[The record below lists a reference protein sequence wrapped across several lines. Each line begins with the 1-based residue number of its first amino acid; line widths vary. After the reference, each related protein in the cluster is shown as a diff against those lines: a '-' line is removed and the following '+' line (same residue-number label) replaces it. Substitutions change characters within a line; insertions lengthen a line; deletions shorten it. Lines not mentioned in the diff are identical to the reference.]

1 MPDGCEFLLVFDDGA
16 FSEFE
21 TVLLS
26 NTMAL
31 TQHEALARNLAVPQS
46 RLEGM
51 LNEEL
56 AIFQAPIPG
65 PLEPDQRQAAGSL

>member
-1 MPDGCEFLLVFDDGA
+1 M
-16 FSEFE
+16 
-21 TVLLS
+21 LLS
-26 NTMAL
+26 NTMAP
-31 TQHEALARNLAVPQS
+31 TQRETLARNFTVPQS

-56 AIFQAPIPG
+56 FIFQAPIPG